1 MTRQLVW
8 TDVPDD
14 TIENT
19 QPISGRG
26 PARSLRP
33 AELAHAAVMGALC
46 AAIAIIA
53 VILPHAGALGLLGTV
68 PMGLLSYRFRI
79 RVLITATV
87 AASVIGFLVVG
98 MSGFGAVAL
107 CAYVG
112 GLAGIVK
119 RRRRGTPT
127 VLATSLGAG
136 VAVGVAVVVALTFLA
151 RLRQLIFHTIT
162 ATVDGVATAISRVPH
177 LQPAAQD
184 LKQFSADA
192 LQYWQWLIVGYA
204 VIAIMGAS
212 LVGWWALSR
221 VLLRLRGIPDVHK
234 LDAPI
239 SSGSIEPIPVRLD
252 GVRLRYPHTDRDA
265 LRAVSLDVRA
275 GEHVAVTGANGS
287 GKTTLMLILAG
298 REPTSGTVDR
308 PGAVGLGELGGTA
321 VVMQH
326 PESQVL
332 GTRVA
337 DDVVWG
343 LPPGKSIDIERLLGE
358 VGLAGLAER
367 DTGGLSGGELQ
378 RLAVAAA
385 LAREPALLVADEVT
399 SMVDQR
405 GRTALLAVLSG
416 LTDRH
421 RTALVHITHYD
432 NEAEHADRTIDLSDS
447 ADNTAMVEAAKAPAP
462 TAAVVHRSNT
472 PVLELNGVGHEYG
485 SGTPWAQ
492 TALRDISFAVHEGDG
507 LLIHG
512 DNGSG
517 KSTLAW
523 IMAGLTVPTTG
534 TCLVNESPAAEQV
547 GAVALQFQAARLQLM
562 RSRVDLEVAAAAGFS
577 PDDHDRVIEAL
588 AAVGLDPALA
598 KRRID
603 QLSGGQMR
611 RVVLAGLLARS
622 PRVLILDEP
631 LAGLD
636 AASQRG
642 LVRLLADRRRET
654 GLTVVVISHDFAGLE
669 ELCPRTL
676 HLRDGRLESASRR
689 ARGTNATAAPPAK
702 LPTSRQRRPVVL
714 LRPVPGRSA
723 MHDLWAGTKLLAV
736 GAISVL
742 LTIYP
747 GWVAIGLVAALVL
760 AGAWV
765 ARIPR
770 GALPS
775 MPRWLPILLVVVGAT
790 AALAGGSPQIHVG
803 AFSLGLGGLLDLLRF
818 TALSVVLL
826 GLGALV
832 SWTTNVAEIA
842 PAVATLGRRLRPL
855 RIPVDDWAVAL
866 GLALRTFPML
876 INEFRVLYAARRLR
890 PKQTPQTRGA
900 RLRRLAADVID
911 LVVAVITVTLRRA
924 DEMGDAITARG
935 GTGQISAAP
944 SRPKRA
950 DWVALSIVST
960 VCAAAL
966 TAGLVL
972 GV

>member
-1 MTRQLVW
+1 M
-8 TDVPDD
+8 
-14 TIENT
+14 
-19 QPISGRG
+19 
-26 PARSLRP
+26 PARSLQP

-68 PMGLLSYRFRI
+68 PMGLLSYRYRI

-127 VLATSLGAG
+127 VLATSVVAG
-136 VAVGVAVVVALTFLA
+136 VAVGATVVIGLTFLV

-162 ATVDGVATAISRVPH
+162 ATADGVATAISRVPH
-177 LQPAAQD
+177 LQAVAQD
-184 LKQFSADA
+184 LKHFSADA
-192 LQYWQWLIVGYA
+192 LQYWQWLVVGYA

-212 LVGWWALSR
+212 LIGWWALSR
-221 VLLRLRGIPDVHK
+221 VLVRLRGIPDVHK

-239 SSGSIEPIPVRLD
+239 DSGSIEPIPVRLD

-265 LRAVSLDVRA
+265 LRPVSLDVRA

-308 PGAVGLGELGGTA
+308 PGAVGLGQLGGTA

-343 LPPGKSIDIERLLGE
+343 LPPGKSIDIERLLRE

-385 LAREPALLVADEVT
+385 LAREPALLIADEVT

-405 GRTALLAVLSG
+405 GRDALLAVLSG

-447 ADNTAMVEAAKAPAP
+447 ADNTAMVEAARAPAP
-462 TAAVVHRSNT
+462 TAAVVHRPNA
-472 PVLELNGVGHEYG
+472 PVLELNGVSHEYG

-534 TCLVNESPAAEQV
+534 TCLVNERPAAEQV

-588 AAVGLDPALA
+588 AAVGLDAALA

-654 GLTVVVISHDFAGLE
+654 GLTVVVISHDFGGLE

-676 HLRDGRLESASRR
+676 QLRDGRLESASPHARR
-689 ARGTNATAAPPAK
+689 THETAAPPAK
-702 LPTSRQRRPVVL
+702 PTSRQRRPVVL

-742 LTIYP
+742 LTINP
-747 GWVAIGLVAALVL
+747 GWVAIGLVGALVL
-760 AGAWV
+760 AGARV

-775 MPRWLPILLVVVGAT
+775 LPRWLPILLVVVGAT
-790 AALAGGSPQIHVG
+790 AATA
-803 AFSLGLGGLLDLLRF
+803 GGLLDFLRL

-890 PKQTPQTRGA
+890 PRQTPRTRGA
-900 RLRRLAADVID
+900 RVRQLAADVID

-935 GTGQISAAP
+935 GTGQISAGP

-950 DWVALSIVST
+950 DWVALSIVT
-960 VCAAAL
+960 AVCAAAL